1 MIVSSETVN
10 DNLNKMRTVILA
22 NPVDVA
28 NININNNNENHIERN
43 GNQNL
48 KRKYTTYVH
57 NAHPHPVNCDST
69 LNEPNNGINHLH
81 QQQEQQEENDM
92 NNITSNDIY
101 KTAKKT
107 FDSYNYN
114 DYHQHQNHHY
124 EILNDNANFHNQSI
138 EFVNVTY
145 DNNLLP
151 VQNPI
156 ISEHNSLSMN
166 ELNTTWGNSELI
178 DLDSRQTLNLDTNDT
193 STNNKLMLDSIRLGQ
208 DNSFNAISNNN
219 TNSAS
224 NLQHSKDLSL
234 ISG

>member
-10 DNLNKMRTVILA
+10 DNFNKMRTVILA

-28 NININNNNENHIERN
+28 NNHINNNNENHIERN

-57 NAHPHPVNCDST
+57 MS
-69 LNEPNNGINHLH
+69 EPNNGINHLH
-81 QQQEQQEENDM
+81 QQQEQQAENDI

-114 DYHQHQNHHY
+114 DYHQHQNQHY

-156 ISEHNSLSMN
+156 ISQHNSLSIN
-166 ELNTTWGNSELI
+166 ELNSTWGNNELI
-178 DLDSRQTLNLDTNDT
+178 DLDSRQTLNLDSNDT
-193 STNNKLMLDSIRLGQ
+193 TSNNKLMLDSIRLGQ